1 MSPVRELCEAF
12 MASSLFLSQDKQETI
27 TMNDVAMLTPQSTP
41 KKETL
46 TDSVGSKAFKIKTL
60 SSKAFED
67 KDLSCKGKR
76 FHPYT

>member
-46 TDSVGSKAFKIKTL
+46 TDIVPKL
-60 SSKAFED
+60 
-67 KDLSCKGKR
+67 LR
-76 FHPYT
+76 

>member
-1 MSPVRELCEAF
+1 
-12 MASSLFLSQDKQETI
+12 
-27 TMNDVAMLTPQSTP
+27 MNDVAMLTPQSTP

-46 TDSVGSKAFKIKTL
+46 TVIDGSKAFKIKTL